1 MATPLATVKER
12 FGSKSD
18 LVAAVEKFTKDDL
31 WVSRLSSDRNG
42 RGGIKNISNAKLLRL
57 HEAFTK
63 AKEEFG
69 SRAKLIDAI
78 LELDP
83 KGRSPE
89 YRRAFEDKSVLVLLG
104 IQRELAK
111 ARKKVK
117 AGA

>member
-1 MATPLATVKER
+1 M
-12 FGSKSD
+12 
-18 LVAAVEKFTKDDL
+18 
-31 WVSRLSSDRNG
+31 SRLSSDRNG

-57 HEAFTK
+57 YDAFTK

-83 KGRSPE
+83 KGRSPQ

-104 IQRELAK
+104 LHRELAK
-111 ARKKVK
+111 GRKKAQ